1 MLKVTTRY
9 LASSF
14 IPPFILGFV
23 FFVAF
28 LITFYMFRII
38 NLIVN
43 KGVDLMTVLTMVV
56 NLSVS
61 FFPLA
66 APLAAFFATIYT
78 LNKLSEDS
86 EIIAMRSFGMT
97 KFKIYTPFL
106 IISLLICITVN
117 SLYSVFIPKANA
129 AFKNTIVKLT
139 SAGMLTS
146 IKSGQFFT
154 DIPNVTLFTEKV
166 SAEGNNFE
174 DVYLHVL
181 DKSKTSQRVIF
192 ANTGSLIKIYADQWH
207 APSLRLHL
215 KDGNIIKMDEQGQE
229 VEKILFKEYDFPV
242 FSSDSAMTM
251 LDKDS
256 MKTNT
261 ELEVLI
267 QKKKT
272 DYQAALAKTGQDPNE
287 TRNLKL
293 SYFKTQVELYSR
305 YAAFPQIFLFIFLGF
320 TLGIKRGR
328 GSGGGNSGQ
337 AIVYLLGY
345 YIVYFFL
352 ISLAQ
357 KGKLDPLVANFGPSF
372 LLFLIAARFYKKLDW
387 IG

>member
-14 IPPFILGFV
+14 IPPFILGFI

-43 KGVDLMTVLTMVV
+43 KGVDVMTVLTMVV

-66 APLAAFFATIYT
+66 TPLAAFFATIYT

-86 EIIAMRSFGMT
+86 EIIALRSFGIT
-97 KFKIYTPFL
+97 KLRIYMPFL
-106 IISLLICITVN
+106 VTSLLVSMTIH

-154 DIPNVTLFTEKV
+154 DIPNVTLF
-166 SAEGNNFE
+166 AEDVTSDGNNFKE
-174 DVYLHVL
+174 VFLHVI
-181 DKSKTSQRVIF
+181 DKNKLEQRIIF
-192 ANTGSLIKIYADQWH
+192 AETGSLIKIYADLWH
-207 APSLRLHL
+207 APSIRLHL
-215 KDGNIIKMDEQGQE
+215 NKGNIIKMDELGTQ

-242 FSSDSAMTM
+242 FNSENVTTM

-256 MKTNT
+256 MKTNS
-261 ELEVLI
+261 ELVTIIE
-267 QKKKT
+267 KKKINYNEAILT
-272 DYQAALAKTGQDPNE
+272 KKNAAETLELKKTFY
-287 TRNLKL
+287 R
-293 SYFKTQVELYSR
+293 TQVELYSR
-305 YAAFPQIFLFIFLGF
+305 YATVPQILLFVFLGF
-320 TLGIKRGR
+320 SLGIKRGR
-328 GSGGGNSGQ
+328 GSNGNSSAQ
-337 AIVYLLGY
+337 ALIILVGY

-352 ISLAQ
+352 IGLAQ
-357 KGKLDPLVANFGPSF
+357 KALLDPGIANFGPSV
-372 LLFLIAARFYKKLDW
+372 LLLCVAFWFYKKLDW